1 MPRGIVKPYTD
12 WKKATYAFDST
23 YIDVDCSALV
33 SAGATMVQVYL
44 GSTGNPT
51 VGIRKNGST
60 QDILFDLNA
69 SQYGIAWVAL
79 DANRIFELKSDEAIG
94 NVYIISETDADV
106 TGLDPWVEQ
115 TPTTGSWQQVNSAS
129 VPDNAVGVFVMRINK
144 NVTFARQIA
153 VRHGD
158 STDARQANWD
168 IPDKCGTASLVGQ
181 NASGEFGAYRED
193 ADADIYVTGYLSS
206 DATGHTE
213 KVNATDISQA
223 TTGAFTDLD
232 LTANTSG
239 TADYAIIELT
249 NTSAAANGFFRGNPA

>member
-94 NVYIISETDADV
+94 
-106 TGLDPWVEQ
+106 
-115 TPTTGSWQQVNSAS
+115 
-129 VPDNAVGVFVMRINK
+129 
-144 NVTFARQIA
+144 
-153 VRHGD
+153 
-158 STDARQANWD
+158 
-168 IPDKCGTASLVGQ
+168 
-181 NASGEFGAYRED
+181 
-193 ADADIYVTGYLSS
+193 
-206 DATGHTE
+206 
-213 KVNATDISQA
+213 
-223 TTGAFTDLD
+223 
-232 LTANTSG
+232 
-239 TADYAIIELT
+239 
-249 NTSAAANGFFRGNPA
+249 